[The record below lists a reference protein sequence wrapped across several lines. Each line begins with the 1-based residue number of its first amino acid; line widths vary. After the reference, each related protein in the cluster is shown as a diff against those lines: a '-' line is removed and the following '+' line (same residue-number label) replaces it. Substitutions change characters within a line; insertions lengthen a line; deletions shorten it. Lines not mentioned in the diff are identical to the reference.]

1 MFWCPKVLRSHVQIC
16 SIGTALITISQFF
29 VSEDLWLIDLS
40 ALYHYLRWMS
50 FSLIRFF
57 LICWISLV
65 THVND
70 GSKAKSQIAFIVVSG
85 NPEILQCLVDNEVS
99 HTLDHPL
106 RSDHFPVVAEFRWSF
121 ELTWRMTLMTTLT
134 MRMTLT
140 LTNKRVDDLRCL
152 SKLLVNFIS
161 VPICVIFWPH
171 SCAPRNV

>member
-106 RSDHFPVVAEFRWSF
+106 RSDHFPVVAEIRWSS
-121 ELTWRMTLMTTLT
+121 EPLCEIRCKRRALHKPWRQ
-134 MRMTLT
+134 
-140 LTNKRVDDLRCL
+140 NGDGKIKSKRKWER
-152 SKLLVNFIS
+152 
-161 VPICVIFWPH
+161 
-171 SCAPRNV
+171 R